1 MKKLS
6 RLLLLVPMCLMF
18 MFAFS
23 SCEED
28 VAIPP
33 KDRLKTPPRWN
44 ATVQDVEGQGVEAAT
59 ADLPPLPIILPP
71 GSNKK

>member
-6 RLLLLVPMCLMF
+6 RLMLAPMCLMF

-23 SCEED
+23 SCEEED
-28 VAIPP
+28 AAIPP

-71 GSNKK
+71 GSKKK